1 MLAYCSMKETQ
12 RLIPNRMK
20 ATNAFRDRLAKR
32 QQMWNR
38 IVLTGIIVL
47 IALPIALYVL
57 L

>member
-1 MLAYCSMKETQ
+1 MNEMQ

-38 IVLTGIIVL
+38 IVLTGILVL